1 VGIKDMILTR
11 EAPTRAGSDVRSTA
25 WQRRHDAGVV
35 AGLRA
40 AGAVITGKTTTAE
53 LAIGMPDAA
62 YLHRE
67 TRNPWDTDRWAG
79 GSSAGSG
86 AGVAAGMFL
95 AGVGTDTGGSIR
107 IPAAF
112 CGVAGLRPTF
122 RRLPRDGVVPLARSF
137 DVVGPL
143 GRAASDIALLMQ
155 AMAGA
160 GRGAQASYSAGLGR
174 SIGGLRVGVVRA
186 QHTDRPRTGADV
198 AARFEDAVAELEQA
212 GAVVREIELPRYDE
226 GVDAVLVTILA
237 EASAEYRQ
245 ELSRQWNSFA
255 PATRHSL
262 SNGLRLSAADLV
274 AAHRAIDVVRRQVS
288 RLYRSLDVIV
298 CLTTVCVAPRLEA
311 IGLDELTESICTDYW
326 SAVGNPVL
334 SVPIGFS
341 DDRMPIGMQIAGR
354 RLDEVT
360 VIQAADAYQRL
371 TDWHLRM
378 PVIVRPDEVLEPR
391 G

>member
-11 EAPTRAGSDVRSTA
+11 EAPTRAGSEVRNTA
-25 WQRRHDAGVV
+25 WQRRRDAGVV
-35 AGLRA
+35 ARLRA

-53 LAIGMPDAA
+53 LAIGVPDAA

-67 TRNPWDTDRWAG
+67 TRNPWNTDRWAG

-86 AGVAAGMFL
+86 AGVAARMFF
-95 AGVGTDTGGSIR
+95 GSVGTDTGGSVR
-107 IPAAF
+107 IPAAY
-112 CGVAGLRPTF
+112 CGVVALRPTF
-122 RRLPRDGVVPLARSF
+122 RRLSRDGVIPLARSF

-143 GRAASDIALLMQ
+143 GRTASDIALLLQ

-160 GRGAQASYSAGLGR
+160 GSGGRSNFSAGLGR
-174 SIGGLRVGVVRA
+174 SIRGLRVGVVRA
-186 QHTDRPRTGADV
+186 RHTDRPRTGADV
-198 AARFEDAVAELEQA
+198 AARFEDAVAELERA

-245 ELSRQWNSFA
+245 ELRRQWSSFA

-262 SNGLRLSAADLV
+262 SSGLRLSAADLV
-274 AAHRAIDVVRRQVS
+274 AAHRSIEVVKRQAA
-288 RLYRSLDVIV
+288 RLYRTLDVIV
-298 CLTTVCVAPRLEA
+298 CLTTVCVAPELEA
-311 IGLDELTESICTDYW
+311 IGLDKLTESICTDYW

-341 DDRMPIGMQIAGR
+341 DDGMPIGMQIAGR
-354 RLDEVT
+354 RLDEMT
-360 VIQAADAYQRL
+360 VIQTADAYQRL
-371 TDWHLRM
+371 TDWHLRL
-378 PVIVRPDEVLEPR
+378 PEIVRPDEALESR
-391 G
+391 S